1 MGSEYKGSLDC
12 LTTTYNTGG
21 LRALYRGLPSPLLGS
36 MAECSTLF
44 VAYGAMKNWLNVN
57 EDTATL
63 ANPVPMWKYC
73 IAGAWSGLFSS
84 FVLTPVELVKCRMQV
99 LSGTSASF
107 GGQPAARYAGPLDCA
122 VRIVRQEG
130 IQGLWRGNLG
140 CLAREIPGNLA
151 WFGAYELALRGI
163 QVARHHERKA
173 DVPLAFSALAGS
185 VAGVAYWAVPF
196 PADTVKSKL
205 QTDPRF
211 EGRPFVEVF
220 RQVLREDGVA
230 GLYRGAGITCA
241 RAAPAHALLF
251 FAYEVASSQLKRL

>member
-1 MGSEYKGSLDC
+1 MGAEYKGALDC
-12 LTTTYNTGG
+12 LTKTYSNGG
-21 LRALYRGLPSPLLGS
+21 FRALYRGLPSPLLGS

-44 VAYGAMKNWLNVN
+44 VAYGAMKSWLNVN
-57 EDTATL
+57 EDSATL

-73 IAGAWSGLFSS
+73 VSGAWSGCFSS

-99 LSGTSASF
+99 LSGASASL
-107 GGQPAARYAGPLDCA
+107 GGQSVVRYAGPLDCA
-122 VRIVRQEG
+122 VRIVREEG
-130 IQGLWRGNLG
+130 AAGLWRGNLG
-140 CLAREIPGNLA
+140 CLAREIPGNFA
-151 WFGAYELALRGI
+151 WFGAYELVLRGI
-163 QVARHHERKA
+163 QIARGYDRKA
-173 DVPLAFSALAGS
+173 DVPLGFTALAGS

-211 EGRPFVEVF
+211 AGRPFVDVF
-220 RQVLREDGVA
+220 GQVLREDGVA

-251 FAYEVASSQLKRL
+251 FAYEVVSSWLKRL